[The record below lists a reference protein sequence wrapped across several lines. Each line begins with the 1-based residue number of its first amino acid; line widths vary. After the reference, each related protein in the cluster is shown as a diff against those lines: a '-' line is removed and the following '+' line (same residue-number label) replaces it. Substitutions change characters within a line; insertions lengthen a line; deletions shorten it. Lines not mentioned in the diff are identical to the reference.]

1 MQKFLMSFSI
11 RMSIFGILAGMQL
24 CRNENGLTIF
34 CMPENVPGKLLP
46 ISQLS
51 DPVGVSW
58 WIYCPLF
65 HCLSPNSF
73 CMFDYF
79 IPPVFRSLLS
89 PAHKFHSNI
98 LQLTCFSIYSS
109 LHDFCWTLA
118 VTFACLVIK
127 LDMFD

>member
-1 MQKFLMSFSI
+1 MKNFLISFSI
-11 RMSIFGILAGMQL
+11 WVSFFGVLASLLELKMVFQYFA
-24 CRNENGLTIF
+24 CQKII
-34 CMPENVPGKLLP
+34 PGKLLLP
-46 ISQLS
+46 ISNIS

-65 HCLSPNSF
+65 HCLSSNSF

-79 IPPVFRSLLS
+79 IPPVLRSLLS

-98 LQLTCFSIYSS
+98 LQLTCFPIYSS